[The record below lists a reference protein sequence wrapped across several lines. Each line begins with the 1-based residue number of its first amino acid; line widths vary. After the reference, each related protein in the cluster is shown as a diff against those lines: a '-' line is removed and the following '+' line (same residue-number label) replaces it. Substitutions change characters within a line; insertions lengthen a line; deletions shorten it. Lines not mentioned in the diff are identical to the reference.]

1 MFHHLTVFPRRGK
14 VPRPGKPG
22 FQCPLAL
29 FAGMVVLG
37 ATGAMELQAQDRGFL
52 LGMPRVSLTVRAG
65 YNMPRA
71 EGGSGT
77 QSLWDLTRE
86 ELTVESGDLAG
97 MSIGGELGIRTT
109 PRLDLTLAV
118 GYNASETRS
127 EFRHW
132 VDTDDL
138 PIEQTTAF
146 TTVPVTV
153 GVKAYLWERG
163 RSVGRFA
170 WIPRTWNPYAGV
182 AVGFVSYRFEQWG
195 DFVDYETRDIFNERF
210 YATEKG
216 ATVHFTGGMDV
227 SVNGRLVFTGEAR
240 YGIASAPIDSPD
252 FTGFPDLDL
261 NGLQIT
267 GGIGIR
273 F

>member
-1 MFHHLTVFPRRGK
+1 MFRHSTMFPLRGK
-14 VPRPGKPG
+14 VRRPGKPG
-22 FQCPLAL
+22 LRRSLAL

-37 ATGAMELQAQDRGFL
+37 MAGAVGLQAQDRGFL
-52 LGMPRVSLTVRAG
+52 LGMPRVSLTVKAG
-65 YNMPRA
+65 YHMPRA
-71 EGGSGT
+71 GGGSDI

-86 ELTVESGDLAG
+86 ELTVESRDLAG

-109 PRLDLTLAV
+109 PRMDITVAV

-127 EFRHW
+127 EFRDW

-146 TTVPVTV
+146 STVPVTV

-170 WIPRTWNPYAGV
+170 WIPRTWNLYGAVAGGLV
-182 AVGFVSYRFEQWG
+182 TYRFEQWG
-195 DFVDYETRDIFNERF
+195 DFVDYETLDIFNERF
-210 YATEKG
+210 YATERG
-216 ATVHFTGGMDV
+216 ATVHFAGGMDV
-227 SVNGRLVFTGEAR
+227 NVNGRLVFTGEAR

>member
-1 MFHHLTVFPRRGK
+1 MFRHLTMVPLRGK
-14 VPRPGKPG
+14 VRRPGKPG
-22 FQCPLAL
+22 FERSLAI

-37 ATGAMELQAQDRGFL
+37 MAGAAELQAQDRGFL
-52 LGMPRVSLTVRAG
+52 LGMPRVSLTVRGG
-65 YNMPRA
+65 YHMPRA
-71 EGGSGT
+71 GSGNGT

-97 MSIGGELGIRTT
+97 MSLGGEVGIRTT
-109 PRLDLTLAV
+109 PRLDLTVAV

-127 EFRHW
+127 EFRDW
-132 VDTDDL
+132 VDNDDL
-138 PIEQTTAF
+138 PIEQTTSF

-163 RSVGRFA
+163 RSVGQFA
-170 WIPRTWNPYAGV
+170 WIPRTWNLYAGV
-182 AVGFVSYRFEQWG
+182 AGGFVSYRFQQWG
-195 DFVDYETRDIFNERF
+195 DFVDYETLDIFNDKF
-210 YATEKG
+210 YATERG

-227 SVNGRLVFTGEAR
+227 TVNGRLVFTGEAR

-267 GGIGIR
+267 AGIGIR
-273 F
+273 Y